1 MAPMRRILHSM
12 NHQHGKS
19 LGLRIL
25 TALAACLVLAGCH
38 QDMWNQAYYRAYEKD
53 ESTGAAS
60 SSRTPIEGVVAYQ
73 GARREWTAPV
83 FVDMN
88 DGVREVPSNTDVAF
102 WTGRNGDGSYVAD
115 NYFEVTPELLARG
128 QERFNISCSACHGL
142 GGSGNGLVV
151 QRGFPVP
158 STYHQDRLREVE
170 DGYIFDVITN
180 GFGRMYG
187 YAGRIAPE
195 DRWAIAAYVRVL
207 QVSQN
212 IDISDPESEMAKVVA
227 DGIHAQEAAAKKAA
241 DAAAHADHH

>member
-1 MAPMRRILHSM
+1 M
-12 NHQHGKS
+12 NHQHGKC
-19 LGLRIL
+19 LGLRIF

-53 ESTGAAS
+53 ESTDAAS
-60 SSRTPIEGVVAYQ
+60 SSRMPIEGVVAYQ

-83 FVDMN
+83 YTAMN
-88 DGVREVPSNTDVAF
+88 DGVREVPGITDEAF
-102 WTGRNGDGSYVAD
+102 WSGRKSDGSYVAD

-128 QERFNISCSACHGL
+128 QERYNISCSACHGL
-142 GGSGNGLVV
+142 GGNGNGLIV
-151 QRGFPVP
+151 QRGFPIP
-158 STYHQDRLREVE
+158 STYHQNRLREVE

-195 DRWAIAAYVRVL
+195 DRWAIAAYVRAL

-212 IDISDPESEMAKVVA
+212 VDISDPQSEMAEMVA
-227 DGIHAQEAAAKKAA
+227 DGIQAQEAAAKKAA
-241 DAAAHADHH
+241 EAAAAADHH

>member
-12 NHQHGKS
+12 NQQHGKS
-19 LGLRIL
+19 LGLRIF

-38 QDMWNQAYYRAYEKD
+38 QDMWNQAYYRPYKKD
-53 ESTGAAS
+53 QSTGAAS
-60 SSRTPIEGVVAYQ
+60 SARMPVEGTVAYQ

-83 FVDMN
+83 YQQIGDGERQVPGIVD
-88 DGVREVPSNTDVAF
+88 EAF
-102 WTGRNGDGSYVAD
+102 WTGRQSDGSYVAD

-128 QERFNISCSACHGL
+128 QERYNISCALCHGL
-142 GGSGNGLVV
+142 GGNGNGLIV

-170 DGYIFDVITN
+170 DGYFFDVITN

-207 QVSQN
+207 QASQN
-212 IDISDPESEMAKVVA
+212 VDISDPQSEMAKMVEA
-227 DGIHAQEAAAKKAA
+227 GIRAQEAAAKKAA
-241 DAAAHADHH
+241 EAAAAADHH